1 MSKNFGVWWKTG
13 DGCVEGRV
21 PGVEKEVGGRQAV
34 RGVGRCYSSPNQF
47 REKSGSVGGD
57 KPAIAEENEQMTPQD
72 WESPAPAGMTMG
84 VPARG
89 GSEMAA
95 VYAMRPLSLGELLDR
110 TFSVYKSRFWLF
122 AGIGAIS
129 ALLQTVIGAAQLA
142 PMHLAG
148 MAGAFDAAKNRTG
161 VAPTPFH
168 PNYLAGIGLGMAMAF
183 VGVMLLYL
191 LVFVVTQA
199 ATVFALSEVYL
210 GKPTTIGESV
220 KATVGRWYRYLGIGI
235 WQGASLM
242 WLPGIFLIAGAILMA
257 TKISGLAILGGVL
270 IFLGIVCGFP
280 VGVILWLRNSVAV
293 QATVI
298 EGLTV
303 RASMARS
310 KVLTAGAKGKVFVLL
325 LLAIAL
331 AYAASLLQMP
341 LMFFVM
347 FTIAKGG
354 KAVGSEIVML
364 LIGFVGHALVQPVL
378 MIGLSLLY
386 FDQRVRKE
394 AFDLVML
401 LGPGSA
407 PVAPVAGVEGWAP
420 VVAAVPIDEGLSPRT
435 GDETLS

>member
-1 MSKNFGVWWKTG
+1 MITNFDDWWKTG
-13 DGCVEGRV
+13 GDTVERGVRE
-21 PGVEKEVGGRQAV
+21 VEKKVGGGGETV
-34 RGVGRCYSSPNQF
+34 HGGGRCYSSPNQVK
-47 REKSGSVGGD
+47 EKSGSAGGD

-72 WESPAPAGMTMG
+72 WESPAPVGMPMG
-84 VPARG
+84 VPARA

-129 ALLQTVIGAAQLA
+129 ALLQTVISAAQLA

-148 MAGAFDAAKNRTG
+148 MAGAFDGARTRTG
-161 VAPTPFH
+161 VAVTPFH
-168 PNYLAGIGLGMAMAF
+168 PNYLAGIGVGMAAAF
-183 VGVMLLYL
+183 LGVSLLYL

-220 KATVGRWYRYLGIGI
+220 KATMGRWYRYLGIGI
-235 WQGASLM
+235 WQAGSMM
-242 WLPGIFLIAGAILMA
+242 WVPAIPLIAGVILMA

-270 IFLGIVCGFP
+270 IFLGIVGGFP
-280 VGVILWLRNSVAV
+280 VGVILWLRNSLAV

-310 KVLTAGAKGKVFVLL
+310 KMLTAGAKGKVFVLL
-325 LLAIAL
+325 LLAVAL

-354 KAVGSEIVML
+354 KAVASEISML
-364 LIGFVGHALVQPVL
+364 LVGFVGHALVQPVL

-401 LGPGSA
+401 LGPESA
-407 PVAPVAGVEGWAP
+407 PVAPVG
-420 VVAAVPIDEGLSPRT
+420 AAPIDEGLSPRT
-435 GDETLS
+435 GNEPLR

>member
-1 MSKNFGVWWKTG
+1 M
-13 DGCVEGRV
+13 
-21 PGVEKEVGGRQAV
+21 
-34 RGVGRCYSSPNQF
+34 
-47 REKSGSVGGD
+47 
-57 KPAIAEENEQMTPQD
+57 AEENGQMTPQN
-72 WESPAPAGMTMG
+72 WESPATVGMPMG
-84 VPARG
+84 VPG
-89 GSEMAA
+89 GGGPAMAA
-95 VYAMRPLSLGELLDR
+95 AYAMRPLSLGELLDR
-110 TFSVYKSRFWLF
+110 TFSVYRSKFWLF
-122 AGIGAIS
+122 AGLAAVS
-129 ALLQTVIGAAQLA
+129 ALLQTVISAAQLA

-148 MAGAFDAAKNRTG
+148 MAGAFDAAKNRPG
-161 VAPTPFH
+161 AAPAPFN
-168 PNYLAGIGLGMAMAF
+168 PNFLAGMGIGMAVAF
-183 VGVMLLYL
+183 VVVGLLYL

-220 KATVGRWYRYLGIGI
+220 KATMGRWYRYLGIGI
-235 WQGASLM
+235 WQGASMM
-242 WLPGIFLIAGAILMA
+242 WLPGIFLIAGVVLMA
-257 TKISGLAILGGVL
+257 TKISGMAILGGVL
-270 IFLGIVCGFP
+270 IFLGIAGGLP
-280 VGVILWLRNSVAV
+280 VGIIFWLRNSLGV

-310 KVLTAGAKGKVFVLL
+310 KVLTAGAKGRVFVLL
-325 LLAIAL
+325 LLAGAL

-354 KAVGSEIVML
+354 KAVVSEMVML

-401 LGPGSA
+401 LGPDSA
-407 PVAPVAGVEGWAP
+407 PVAPVAGV
-420 VVAAVPIDEGLSPRT
+420 AVDEGYAARIH
-435 GDETLS
+435 DEPLA